1 MKKKQLL
8 IKTIFVLCIFAV
20 ISVFPMAVNAAPD
33 DGASAQVVTVSTDS
47 KSKKDSSDLV
57 KDILIAL
64 GISLAV
70 SGITV
75 VVIACRYKFNG
86 KTEPYPYNKKAPL
99 TLSQSEDVHIDTRL
113 EKHKKQKNEN
123 N

>member
-33 DGASAQVVTVSTDS
+33 DGASAQVITVSTDS

-86 KTEPYPYNKKAPL
+86 RTEPYPYNRKAAL
-99 TLSQSEDVHIDTRL
+99 ELSASEDVLIHTDIKRERIERDRR
-113 EKHKKQKNEN
+113 
-123 N
+123 